1 MGLLRKLASFGGN
14 VLRKVGQVGGAVL
27 DGVGKVKS
35 VMDNMGVTNA
45 LQNVLMATP
54 ETAPLGAGLALANK
68 GIKAGQ
74 NIAGKLQNVGQ
85 RMADWGAG
93 GS

>member
-14 VLRKVGQVGGAVL
+14 VLRKVGKVGGAVL

-45 LQNVLMATP
+45 LQNVLMSSP

-74 NIAGKLQNVGQ
+74 QFANTLQNTGQ
-85 RMADWGAG
+85 RMMDY
-93 GS
+93 GSG

>member
-1 MGLLRKLASFGGN
+1 MGLLRKIASFGGN
-14 VLRKVGQVGGAVL
+14 VLRNVGQVGGAVL
-27 DGVGKVKS
+27 DGVAKVKG

-74 NIAGKLQNVGQ
+74 NFANTLQNVGGKMQ
-85 RMADWGAG
+85 TWGAG
-93 GS
+93 